1 MNNIT
6 TIQTTIYRL
15 IAEQLGIP
23 ESQIALES
31 TLESLG
37 ADSIDRVTLVMTL
50 EDEFGLEIADAE
62 FEDIETVRQVIELA
76 GRLRDDR

>member
-6 TIQTTIYRL
+6 TIQTNIYQI

-23 ESQIALES
+23 ESQITLDA

-37 ADSIDRVTLVMTL
+37 ADSLDKVEIVIML
-50 EDEFGLEIADAE
+50 EEEFSLDIADAE
-62 FEDIETVRQVIELA
+62 FEGVETVRQVIDLVV
-76 GRLRDDR
+76 RLRS